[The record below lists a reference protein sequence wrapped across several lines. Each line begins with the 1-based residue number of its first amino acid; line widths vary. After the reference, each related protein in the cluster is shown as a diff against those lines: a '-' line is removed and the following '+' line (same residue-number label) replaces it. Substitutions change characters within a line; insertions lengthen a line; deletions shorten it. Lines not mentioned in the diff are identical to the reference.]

1 MVTLFVLGLILLI
14 VGIAL
19 SHYGIEPAGRI
30 CSVVGVI
37 LLAIALILLLLGVL
51 EGADDGRDGIEV
63 GLVGLGMAYG
73 GRLSEIR
80 RATMRQPKE
89 GKGVLQGVIRQV
101 DDRRRKVE
109 KLSSRVRR
117 PRPSKGS
124 GTYSI

>member
-1 MVTLFVLGLILLI
+1 MVTLFVLGLILLV

-51 EGADDGRDGIEV
+51 EGADDGKDGIEV
-63 GLVGLGMAYG
+63 GLVGLG
-73 GRLSEIR
+73 IV
-80 RATMRQPKE
+80 TRQMQKS
-89 GKGVLQGVIRQV
+89 VLQGVIRQV
-101 DDRRRKVE
+101 DSRMRKVE

>member
-51 EGADDGRDGIEV
+51 EGADDGKDGIEV

-73 GRLSEIR
+73 GRLNEIR
-80 RATMRQPKE
+80 RATMRQPK
-89 GKGVLQGVIRQV
+89 KSVLQGVIRQV
-101 DDRRRKVE
+101 DDRKRKIE